1 MDKESVRRFCEQYN
15 IPLISKETEDFLIQQ
30 IHLYKPA
37 SLAEIGS
44 AIWYSTTIIAN
55 TVSSYNKYGRVDSR
69 EISYPHYW
77 QALLTIEK
85 YASNTTIYLGNV
97 CHIAREK
104 YTTQQYDMVF
114 IDGRKS
120 ETLLYLKKLR
130 HNIHENTLIIVDD
143 VIKFKNKMTD
153 RYEFLDKYDIK
164 YQIHQLENDDGI
176 ITLVVTQSLIQAL
189 SSL

>member
-1 MDKESVRRFCEQYN
+1 
-15 IPLISKETEDFLIQQ
+15 
-30 IHLYKPA
+30 
-37 SLAEIGS
+37 
-44 AIWYSTTIIAN
+44 
-55 TVSSYNKYGRVDSR
+55 
-69 EISYPHYW
+69 
-77 QALLTIEK
+77 
-85 YASNTTIYLGNV
+85 
-97 CHIAREK
+97 
-104 YTTQQYDMVF
+104 MVF

-130 HNIHENTLIIVDD
+130 HHIHENTLIIVDD

-176 ITLVVTQSLIQAL
+176 ITLVVTQPLIQAL

>member
-1 MDKESVRRFCEQYN
+1 MDKESLRIFCKKYD
-15 IPLISKETEDFLIQQ
+15 IPLISRETENFLIQQ
-30 IHLYKPA
+30 IHLYRP
-37 SLAEIGS
+37 SSIVEIGS
-44 AIWYSTTIIAN
+44 AIGYSTTIIAN
-55 TVSSYNKYGRVDSR
+55 TVSSYTKYGRIDSW

-77 QALLTIEK
+77 QALLTIRK
-85 YASNTTIYLGNV
+85 YTSNTTIYLGNV
-97 CHIAREK
+97 CHITREK

-153 RYEFLDKYDIK
+153 RYEFLDKYNIE
-164 YQIHQLENDDGI
+164 YNIHQLENDDGI